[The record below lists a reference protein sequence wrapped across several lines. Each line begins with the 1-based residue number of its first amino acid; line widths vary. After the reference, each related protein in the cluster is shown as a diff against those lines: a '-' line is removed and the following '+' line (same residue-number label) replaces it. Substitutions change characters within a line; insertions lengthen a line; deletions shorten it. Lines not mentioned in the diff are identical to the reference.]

1 MYLRLRL
8 PPEAFAV
15 KPWIVVVGGFLGAG
29 KTTLLLAAARELER
43 LGRRCAIILNDQG
56 TALVDSRLADLH
68 NLQSGEVTRG
78 CFCCRFSDLTDVAE
92 RLRVHAPEV
101 IFAEPVGSCADI
113 VATVLRPLEEF
124 RHLYRIAPFTV
135 LVDPARAETLQL
147 KGADTNLSF
156 LFSKQIEEA
165 DLICYTK
172 ADLYSSL
179 PDVLSSGASGRPVRQ
194 LSAATGQGVLP
205 WLDEVLSGTLRS
217 FDHSLEIDYQQY
229 AQAEAALAWLNLQ
242 ASIEPRVPVPS
253 ALILGPFLDRL
264 DQELTGAGI
273 SIVHLKMI
281 VSSSHGYVK
290 AAMYVNGQEPQVEG
304 ALDASPSAR
313 HDILLNL
320 RALGQPE
327 DTQRIVEEALAR
339 LEGRVENIE
348 LTCFS
353 PAAPQPERRI
363 ARRRS
368 NHYE

>member
-1 MYLRLRL
+1 MG
-8 PPEAFAV
+8 ETFTV

-56 TALVDSRLADLH
+56 TALVDSRLAYLH
-68 NLQSGEVTRG
+68 NLKSGEVTGG
-78 CFCCRFSDLTDVAE
+78 CFCCRFSDLIDVAE

-101 IFAEPVGSCADI
+101 IFAEPVGSCTDI
-113 VATVLRPLEEF
+113 IATVLRPFEEF
-124 RHLYRIAPFTV
+124 RHFYRIAPFTV
-135 LVDPARAETLQL
+135 LVDPARAETLLQ
-147 KGADTNLSF
+147 KSADSRLSF

-172 ADLYSSL
+172 ADLHSSL
-179 PDVLSSGASGRPVRQ
+179 PDVISSGAIGRPVRR

-229 AQAEAALAWLNLQ
+229 AQAEAALAWLNFQ
-242 ASIEPRVPVPS
+242 ASFEPGIPASS

-281 VSSSHGYVK
+281 VSSSHGYIK
-290 AAMYVNGQEPQVEG
+290 AAMCANGQEPQVEG
-304 ALDASPSAR
+304 TFDASPSAR

-320 RALGQPE
+320 RTLGEPA

-339 LEGRVENIE
+339 LEGRIENIE

-363 ARRRS
+363 AHRLRS
-368 NHYE
+368 HSE